1 MIFKGME
8 MRKLKGY
15 ASQLSDKNVKQYEQ
29 ILALK
34 SIVKMYEKHLD
45 EYYDKYGEL
54 K

>member
-1 MIFKGME
+1 ME